1 MRKARAGTVPGTKVG
16 RRWVFIEADLLAFIR
31 EKIKERACR
40 SIANLRAPT
49 GGSDSQSA
57 ASKLD
62 ARLRQLTGRPQ
73 RNSRPNF
80 ALISGGRPSS
90 ESGHDTH
97 GRKLSSVGSKEPK
110 AATGHGTGSA

>member
-62 ARLRQLTGRPQ
+62 ARLRQLTGKPQ
-73 RNSRPNF
+73 DRKSTRLNSSN
-80 ALISGGRPSS
+80 PSTS
-90 ESGHDTH
+90 YAVFCLKKKIKQRRQTH
-97 GRKLSSVGSKEPK
+97 TMPE
-110 AATGHGTGSA
+110 